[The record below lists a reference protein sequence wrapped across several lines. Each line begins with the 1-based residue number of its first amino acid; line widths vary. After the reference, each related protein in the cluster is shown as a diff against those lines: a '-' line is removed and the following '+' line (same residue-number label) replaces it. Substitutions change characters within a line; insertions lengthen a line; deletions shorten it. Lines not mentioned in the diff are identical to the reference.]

1 MGFNEYI
8 TNERAVIMIAHT
20 HFLAFSLAA
29 AFGPKVLDSLTLANG
44 ESDEVCRRPPEIE
57 MTATAIVFH
66 IFLCA
71 FGDGIMFESYSRCS
85 DSPVP
90 QEPAGFMPAIQPG
103 LTASAE
109 LLNGETPD
117 SI

>member
-44 ESDEVCRRPPEIE
+44 ESDE
-57 MTATAIVFH
+57 
-66 IFLCA
+66 
-71 FGDGIMFESYSRCS
+71 
-85 DSPVP
+85 
-90 QEPAGFMPAIQPG
+90 EPAGFMPAIQPG

-109 LLNGETPD
+109 LLNGRMAMLGLVLLVLTSAFTGKEILD
-117 SI
+117 VVNIGLGGLLLK